1 MEKPTCIC
9 CGGEPLPTDKL
20 CEFCREEMDLFY
32 QEFIRNPGINRTFIS
47 CKLRA
52 ARSMEQ

>member
-1 MEKPTCIC
+1 MEKPACIC
-9 CGGEPLPTDKL
+9 CGGEPLPTDKF

-52 ARSMEQ
+52 ARRMEQ